1 MLGVALLSIAFQPS
15 LHSTQCLTRP
25 LSSRLKVNSR
35 DDMAKKKKKKGS
47 IIKFGEVWVKHK
59 QCSLQDFSGPL
70 LS

>member
-35 DDMAKKKKKKGS
+35 DDMAKKKKKK
-47 IIKFGEVWVKHK
+47 V
-59 QCSLQDFSGPL
+59 P
-70 LS
+70 